1 MDTAKNM
8 QPSKL
13 TAAQLKHKVDD
24 LEQKV
29 QTLKDG
35 AWCYLCDTHKS
46 RDKFYIST
54 DPLNKSGITPI
65 CKDCAKK
72 LALKIGK
79 DKIEHE
85 PDRESVKLSLRYLNK
100 PFLEDLWDSSVLESE
115 NLASGKVKSNSW
127 VAYIK
132 NVAMGQY
139 NSLTYADSD
148 IYHVPTSAIS
158 FTSIGKNTESNN
170 LEINAEIL
178 ESFAQNK
185 KDTIRLLGYDPFQ
198 KESPSDQPYLY
209 ASLIGYLDSS
219 EDANEDRLK
228 TSSSIEIV
236 KSFSHI
242 EKINDVITTL
252 MADVKNMSS
261 NISTIK
267 NLEDTKNKITASVL
281 SLARDNGIS
290 LKHSVNASKGE
301 NTWTGKVRK
310 MKEMNLM
317 EAETNL
323 YDIEYSAGLRQV
335 AEISDAAILKQI
347 RIDENDYNDMII
359 QQRELIN
366 KYKKK
371 SDENEEKA
379 RILLK
384 ENYDLKS
391 LLEDNH
397 IELVGDNND

>member
-1 MDTAKNM
+1 MATTKET
-8 QPSKL
+8 QPKL
-13 TAAQLKHKVDD
+13 TAAQLRKKVED
-24 LEQKV
+24 LEAKV
-29 QTLKDG
+29 QSLKES
-35 AWCYLCDTHKS
+35 AWCCLCDTHKA
-46 RDKFYIST
+46 RDKFYVST
-54 DPLNKSGITPI
+54 DPLNQSGVTPV

-79 DKIEHE
+79 DKVEHE
-85 PDRESVKLSLRYLNK
+85 PDRESVQLALRYLNK

-115 NLASGKVKSNSW
+115 NLASGKVKSNPW

-139 NSLTYADSD
+139 NGKGYMDGD
-148 IYHVPTSAIS
+148 IYHIPTTTETTE
-158 FTSIGKNTESNN
+158 TST
-170 LEINAEIL
+170 LEAENSKINAEIL
-178 ESFAQNK
+178 ESFTQNK

-198 KESPSDQPYLY
+198 KEAPSDQPYLY
-209 ASLIGYLDSS
+209 ASLIGYLDAS

-236 KSFSHI
+236 KNFSHI

-252 MADVKNMSS
+252 MADVKNMEK

-323 YDIEYSAGLRQV
+323 YDVEYSAGLRQV
-335 AEISDAAILKQI
+335 AEISDAAIVKQI
-347 RIDENDYNDMII
+347 RLDENDYNDMIV

-366 KYKKK
+366 KYKK
-371 SDENEEKA
+371 SADDNEEKA
-379 RILLK
+379 RVLLR
-384 ENYDLKS
+384 ENYDLKA
-391 LLEDNH
+391 LLAEHH
-397 IELVGDNND
+397 IELVGDNNG

>member
-1 MDTAKNM
+1 MATTKET
-8 QPSKL
+8 QPKL
-13 TAAQLKHKVDD
+13 TAAQLRKKVED
-24 LEQKV
+24 LEAKV
-29 QTLKDG
+29 QSLKEG
-35 AWCYLCDTHKS
+35 AWCCLCDTHKA
-46 RDKFYIST
+46 RDKFYVST
-54 DPLNKSGITPI
+54 DPLNQSGVTPI

-79 DKIEHE
+79 DKVEHE
-85 PDRESVKLSLRYLNK
+85 PDRESVQLALRYLNK

-115 NLASGKVKSNSW
+115 NLASGKVKSNPW

-139 NSLTYADSD
+139 NGRGYMDGD
-148 IYHVPTSAIS
+148 IYHIPTTTETTE
-158 FTSIGKNTESNN
+158 TST
-170 LEINAEIL
+170 LEAENSKINAEIL
-178 ESFAQNK
+178 ESFTQNK

-198 KESPSDQPYLY
+198 KEAPSDQPYLY
-209 ASLIGYLDSS
+209 ASLIGYLDAS

-236 KSFSHI
+236 KNFSHI

-252 MADVKNMSS
+252 MADVKNMEK

-323 YDIEYSAGLRQV
+323 YDVEYSAGLRQV
-335 AEISDAAILKQI
+335 AEISDAAIVKQI
-347 RIDENDYNDMII
+347 RLDENDYNDMIV

-366 KYKKK
+366 KYKK
-371 SDENEEKA
+371 SADDNEEKA
-379 RILLK
+379 RVLLR
-384 ENYDLKS
+384 ENYDLKA
-391 LLEDNH
+391 LLAEHH

>member
-1 MDTAKNM
+1 MATKTTA
-8 QPSKL
+8 PKL
-13 TAAQLKHKVDD
+13 TAAQMKDKIIRLEDKVDS
-24 LEQKV
+24 
-29 QTLKDG
+29 LKNG
-35 AWCYLCDTHKS
+35 AWCYMCDTHKS
-46 RDKFYIST
+46 RDKFYVST
-54 DPLNKSGITPI
+54 DPLNKSGLTPI

-72 LALKIGK
+72 IALKIGK
-79 DKIEHE
+79 DKVEHE
-85 PDRESVKLSLRYLNK
+85 PDKDSVILALKYLDK
-100 PFLEDLWDSSVLESE
+100 PFLNDLWDASVLEAD
-115 NLASGKVKSNSW
+115 NLASGRVKSNPW
-127 VAYIK
+127 NAYIK

-139 NSLTYADSD
+139 NCKTFSDSD
-148 IYHVPTSAIS
+148 FYYSKKDENNDNIDDTSNS
-158 FTSIGKNTESNN
+158 FSVNKDLLDTFT
-170 LEINAEIL
+170 
-178 ESFAQNK
+178 QNK
-185 KDTIRLLGYDPFQ
+185 KDVIRLLGYDPFE
-198 KESPSDQPYLY
+198 KEQPGDQPYLY

-242 EKINDVITTL
+242 EKINDVITSL
-252 MADVKNMSS
+252 MSDVKNMEK

-267 NLEDTKNKITASVL
+267 NLEDTKNKITSSVL
-281 SLARDNGIS
+281 NLAKDNGIS

-310 MKEMNLM
+310 MKEMNLS

-323 YDIEYSAGLRQV
+323 YNIEYSAGLQQV

-347 RIDENDYNDMII
+347 RLDENDYNDMII

-371 SDENEEKA
+371 SDESEEKS

-391 LLEDNH
+391 ILK
-397 IELVGDNND
+397 DNNIDLVETNNA

>member
-1 MDTAKNM
+1 MATKTTA
-8 QPSKL
+8 PKL
-13 TAAQLKHKVDD
+13 TAAQMKDKIIRLEDKVDS
-24 LEQKV
+24 
-29 QTLKDG
+29 LKNG
-35 AWCYLCDTHKS
+35 AWCYMCDTHKS
-46 RDKFYIST
+46 RDKFYVST
-54 DPLNKSGITPI
+54 DPLNKSGLTPI

-72 LALKIGK
+72 IALKIGK
-79 DKIEHE
+79 DKVEHE
-85 PDRESVKLSLRYLNK
+85 PDKDSVILVLKYLDK
-100 PFLEDLWDSSVLESE
+100 PFLNDLWDASVLEAD
-115 NLASGKVKSNSW
+115 NLASGRVKSNPW
-127 VAYIK
+127 NAYIK

-139 NSLTYADSD
+139 NCKTFSDSD
-148 IYHVPTSAIS
+148 FYYSKKDENNDNIDDTSNS
-158 FTSIGKNTESNN
+158 FSVNKDLLDTFT
-170 LEINAEIL
+170 
-178 ESFAQNK
+178 QNK
-185 KDTIRLLGYDPFQ
+185 KDVIRLLGYDPFE
-198 KESPSDQPYLY
+198 KEQPGDQPYLY

-242 EKINDVITTL
+242 EKINDVITSL
-252 MADVKNMSS
+252 MSDVKNMEK

-267 NLEDTKNKITASVL
+267 NLEDTKNKITSSVL
-281 SLARDNGIS
+281 NLAKDNGIS

-310 MKEMNLM
+310 MKEMNLS

-323 YDIEYSAGLRQV
+323 YNIEYSAGLQQV

-347 RIDENDYNDMII
+347 RLDENDYNDMII

-371 SDENEEKA
+371 SDESEEKS

-391 LLEDNH
+391 LLK
-397 IELVGDNND
+397 DNNIDLVETNNA

>member
-1 MDTAKNM
+1 MATAKET
-8 QPSKL
+8 QPKL
-13 TAAQLKHKVDD
+13 TAAQLKKKVED
-24 LEQKV
+24 LEAKV
-29 QTLKDG
+29 QSLKEG
-35 AWCYLCDTHKS
+35 AWCCLCDTHKA
-46 RDKFYIST
+46 RDKFYVST
-54 DPLNKSGITPI
+54 DPLNQSGVTPI

-79 DKIEHE
+79 DKVEHE
-85 PDRESVKLSLRYLNK
+85 PDRESVQLALRYLNK

-115 NLASGKVKSNSW
+115 NLASGKVKSNPW

-139 NSLTYADSD
+139 NGKGYMDGD
-148 IYHVPTSAIS
+148 IYHIPTTTETTD
-158 FTSIGKNTESNN
+158 TST
-170 LEINAEIL
+170 LEAENSKINAEIL
-178 ESFAQNK
+178 ESFTQNK

-198 KESPSDQPYLY
+198 KEAPSDQPYLY
-209 ASLIGYLDSS
+209 ASLIGYLDAS

-236 KSFSHI
+236 KNFSHI

-252 MADVKNMSS
+252 MADVKNMEK

-323 YDIEYSAGLRQV
+323 YDVEYSAGLRQV
-335 AEISDAAILKQI
+335 AEISDAAIVKQI
-347 RIDENDYNDMII
+347 RLDENDYNDMIV

-366 KYKKK
+366 KYKK
-371 SDENEEKA
+371 SADDNEEKA
-379 RILLK
+379 RVLLR
-384 ENYDLKS
+384 ENYDLKA
-391 LLEDNH
+391 LLAEHH
-397 IELVGDNND
+397 IELVGDNNG

>member
-1 MDTAKNM
+1 MATETAT
-8 QPSKL
+8 KL
-13 TAAQLKHKVDD
+13 TAAQLRKKV
-24 LEQKV
+24 ETQEEKIQK
-29 QTLKDG
+29 LRDG
-35 AWCYLCDTHKS
+35 AWCYLCDTHKA
-46 RDKFYIST
+46 RDKFYVST
-54 DPLNKSGITPI
+54 DPLNKSGLTPI

-72 LALKIGK
+72 IALKIGK
-79 DKIEHE
+79 DRVEHE
-85 PDRESVKLSLRYLNK
+85 PDKESVMLALRYLNK
-100 PFLEDLWDSSVLESE
+100 PFLNDLWDASVSETE
-115 NLASGKVKSNSW
+115 NLASGKVKSNVW
-127 VAYIK
+127 NAYIK

-139 NSLTYADSD
+139 NCKTFFDSD
-148 IYHVPTSAIS
+148 IYFNNNDFDNIDSDDKNEKTLNDDIVDT
-158 FTSIGKNTESNN
+158 FT
-170 LEINAEIL
+170 
-178 ESFAQNK
+178 QNK
-185 KDTIRLLGYDPFQ
+185 KDTIRLLGYDPFE
-198 KESPSDQPYLY
+198 KEQPSDQPYLY
-209 ASLIGYLDSS
+209 ASLIGYLDAS

-252 MADVKNMSS
+252 MSDVKNMEK

-267 NLEDTKNKITASVL
+267 NLEDTKNKITSSVL
-281 SLARDNGIS
+281 GLAKDNGIS

-310 MKEMNLM
+310 MKEMNLL

-323 YDIEYSAGLRQV
+323 YDIEYSDGLKQV
-335 AEISDAAILKQI
+335 AEISDAAIIKQI
-347 RIDENDYNDMII
+347 RLDENDYNDMII

-379 RILLK
+379 RVLLK

-391 LLEDNH
+391 VIKENN
-397 IELVGDNND
+397 IELEGNVND

>member
-1 MDTAKNM
+1 MATTKET
-8 QPSKL
+8 QPKL
-13 TAAQLKHKVDD
+13 TAAQLRKKVED
-24 LEQKV
+24 LEAKV
-29 QTLKDG
+29 QSLKEG
-35 AWCYLCDTHKS
+35 AWCCLCDTHKA
-46 RDKFYIST
+46 RDKFYVST
-54 DPLNKSGITPI
+54 DPLNQSGVTPI

-79 DKIEHE
+79 DKVEHE
-85 PDRESVKLSLRYLNK
+85 PDRESVQLALRYLNK
-100 PFLEDLWDSSVLESE
+100 PFLEDLWDSSVIESE
-115 NLASGKVKSNSW
+115 NLASGKVKSNPW

-139 NSLTYADSD
+139 NGKGYMDGD
-148 IYHVPTSAIS
+148 IYHIPTTTETTD
-158 FTSIGKNTESNN
+158 TST
-170 LEINAEIL
+170 LEAENSKINAEIL
-178 ESFAQNK
+178 ESFTQNK

-198 KESPSDQPYLY
+198 KEAPSDQPYLY
-209 ASLIGYLDSS
+209 ASLIGYLDAS

-236 KSFSHI
+236 KNFSHI

-252 MADVKNMSS
+252 MADVKNMEK

-323 YDIEYSAGLRQV
+323 YDVEYSAGLRQV
-335 AEISDAAILKQI
+335 AEISDAAIVKQI
-347 RIDENDYNDMII
+347 RLDENDYNDMIV

-366 KYKKK
+366 KYKK
-371 SDENEEKA
+371 SADDNEEKA
-379 RILLK
+379 RVLLR
-384 ENYDLKS
+384 ENYDLKA
-391 LLEDNH
+391 LLAEHH
-397 IELVGDNND
+397 IELVGDNNG

>member
-1 MDTAKNM
+1 MATTKET
-8 QPSKL
+8 QPKL
-13 TAAQLKHKVDD
+13 TAAQLRKKVED
-24 LEQKV
+24 LEAKV
-29 QTLKDG
+29 QSLKEG
-35 AWCYLCDTHKS
+35 AWCCLCDTHKA
-46 RDKFYIST
+46 RDKFYVST
-54 DPLNKSGITPI
+54 DPLNQSGVTPI
-65 CKDCAKK
+65 CKECAKK

-79 DKIEHE
+79 DKVEHE
-85 PDRESVKLSLRYLNK
+85 PDRESVQLALRYLNK

-115 NLASGKVKSNSW
+115 NLASGKVKSNPW

-139 NSLTYADSD
+139 NGLGYMDGD
-148 IYHVPTSAIS
+148 IYHIPTTTETTE
-158 FTSIGKNTESNN
+158 TST
-170 LEINAEIL
+170 LEAENSKINAEIL
-178 ESFAQNK
+178 ESFTQNK

-198 KESPSDQPYLY
+198 KEAPSDQPYLY
-209 ASLIGYLDSS
+209 ASLIGYLDAS

-236 KSFSHI
+236 KNFSHI

-252 MADVKNMSS
+252 MADVKNMEK

-323 YDIEYSAGLRQV
+323 YDVEYSAGLRQV
-335 AEISDAAILKQI
+335 AEISDAAIVKQI
-347 RIDENDYNDMII
+347 RLDENDYNDMIV

-366 KYKKK
+366 KYKK
-371 SDENEEKA
+371 SADDNEEKA
-379 RILLK
+379 RVLLR
-384 ENYDLKS
+384 ENYDLKA
-391 LLEDNH
+391 LLAEHH

>member
-1 MDTAKNM
+1 MATTKET
-8 QPSKL
+8 QPKL
-13 TAAQLKHKVDD
+13 TAAQLRKKVED
-24 LEQKV
+24 LEIKV
-29 QTLKDG
+29 QSLKDG

-46 RDKFYIST
+46 KDSFYVST
-54 DPLNKSGITPI
+54 DPLNKSGCTPI
-65 CKDCAKK
+65 CKECSRK
-72 LALKIGK
+72 LALKVGK

-85 PDRESVKLSLRYLNK
+85 PDKESVQLALRYLNK
-100 PFLEDLWDSSVLESE
+100 PFLESVWDSSIQEVE
-115 NLASGKVKSNSW
+115 NLASGKVKSNVW
-127 VAYIK
+127 TAYARQIAMK
-132 NVAMGQY
+132 NYIG
-139 NSLTYADSD
+139 LTYFDSD
-148 IYHVPTSAIS
+148 LYHIPTVSE
-158 FTSIGKNTESNN
+158 TSKTDSVKGNEN
-170 LEINAEIL
+170 INEEIL
-178 ESFAQNK
+178 ESFTQNK

-198 KESPSDQPYLY
+198 KESPLDQPYLY
-209 ASLIGYLDSS
+209 ASLIGYLDAS

-236 KSFSHI
+236 KNFSHI

-252 MADVKNMSS
+252 MADVGNMEK

-323 YDIEYSAGLRQV
+323 YDVEYSAGLKQV
-335 AEISDAAILKQI
+335 AEISDAAIVKQI
-347 RIDENDYNDMII
+347 RLDENDYNDMIV

-366 KYKKK
+366 KYKKIA
-371 SDENEEKA
+371 DDNEEKA

-384 ENYDLKS
+384 ENYDLKA
-391 LLEDNH
+391 LLTENNIDL
-397 IELVGDNND
+397 EGDNNG

>member
-1 MDTAKNM
+1 MATTKEA

-13 TAAQLKHKVDD
+13 TAAQLRYKVED
-24 LEQKV
+24 LEKKV
-29 QTLKDG
+29 QTLKES
-35 AWCYLCDTHKS
+35 AWCCLCDTHKS
-46 RDKFYIST
+46 RDKFYVST
-54 DPLNKSGITPI
+54 DPLNQSGITPI

-79 DKIEHE
+79 DKVEHE
-85 PDRESVKLSLRYLNK
+85 PDRESAQLALRYLNK

-115 NLASGKVKSNSW
+115 NLAAGKVKSNSW
-127 VAYIK
+127 VAYVK

-139 NSLTYADSD
+139 NGLTYADSD
-148 IYHVPTSAIS
+148 IYHIPSSAIEENIEK
-158 FTSIGKNTESNN
+158 TTESDNSK
-170 LEINAEIL
+170 LNAEIL
-178 ESFAQNK
+178 ESFTQNK
-185 KDTIRLLGYDPFQ
+185 KDIIRLLGYDPFQ

-209 ASLIGYLDSS
+209 ASLIGYLDAS

-236 KSFSHI
+236 KNFSHI

-252 MADVKNMSS
+252 MIDVKNMEK

-323 YDIEYSAGLRQV
+323 YDVEYSAGLRQV
-335 AEISDAAILKQI
+335 AEISDAAIVKQI
-347 RIDENDYNDMII
+347 RLDENDYNDMII

-366 KYKKK
+366 KYKKI

-379 RILLK
+379 RLLLR
-384 ENYDLKS
+384 ENYDLKA
-391 LLEDNH
+391 LLEENH
-397 IELVGDNND
+397 IELIGDNND

>member
-1 MDTAKNM
+1 MATTKET
-8 QPSKL
+8 QPKL
-13 TAAQLKHKVDD
+13 TAAQLRKKVED
-24 LEQKV
+24 LEAKV
-29 QTLKDG
+29 QSLKEG
-35 AWCYLCDTHKS
+35 AWCCLCDTHKA
-46 RDKFYIST
+46 RDKFYVST
-54 DPLNKSGITPI
+54 DPLNQSGVTPI

-79 DKIEHE
+79 DKVEHE
-85 PDRESVKLSLRYLNK
+85 PDRESVQLALRYLNK

-115 NLASGKVKSNSW
+115 NLASGKVKSNPW

-139 NSLTYADSD
+139 NGKGYMDGD
-148 IYHVPTSAIS
+148 IYHIPTTTETTE
-158 FTSIGKNTESNN
+158 TST
-170 LEINAEIL
+170 LEAENSKINAEIL
-178 ESFAQNK
+178 ESFTQNK

-198 KESPSDQPYLY
+198 KEAPSDQPYLY
-209 ASLIGYLDSS
+209 ASLIGYLDAS

-236 KSFSHI
+236 KNFSHI

-252 MADVKNMSS
+252 MADVKNMEK

-323 YDIEYSAGLRQV
+323 YDVEYSAGLRQV
-335 AEISDAAILKQI
+335 AEISDAAIVKQI
-347 RIDENDYNDMII
+347 RLDENDYNDMIV

-366 KYKKK
+366 KYKK
-371 SDENEEKA
+371 SADDNEEKA
-379 RILLK
+379 RVLLR
-384 ENYDLKS
+384 ENYDLKA
-391 LLEDNH
+391 LLAEHH
-397 IELVGDNND
+397 IELAGDNNG

>member
-1 MDTAKNM
+1 MHTEKDV
-8 QPSKL
+8 QPKL
-13 TAAQLKHKVDD
+13 TAAQLKNKIKD
-24 LEQKV
+24 LEEKL

-35 AWCYLCDTHKS
+35 AWCHLCDTHKK

-54 DPLNKSGITPI
+54 DPLSNSGITPI

-79 DKIEHE
+79 DKIEHD
-85 PDRESVKLSLRYLNK
+85 PDKESVQLALRYLNK
-100 PFLEDLWDSSVLESE
+100 PFLENLWDSSMLESE
-115 NLASGKVKSNSW
+115 NLAAGKIKSNIW

-139 NSLTYADSD
+139 NEMTYSDSD
-148 IYHVPTSAIS
+148 IYNIPTTTAIS
-158 FTSIGKNTESNN
+158 SYDEKNIDHNN
-170 LEINAEIL
+170 SKLNAEIL
-178 ESFAQNK
+178 ASFNQNK
-185 KDTIRLLGYDPFQ
+185 KDVIRLLGYDPFQ
-198 KESPSDQPYLY
+198 KEDPSDQPYLY

-219 EDANEDRLK
+219 ENANEDRLK

-242 EKINDVITTL
+242 EKINDIITTL
-252 MADVKNMSS
+252 MADTKNMSQ

-281 SLARDNGIS
+281 NLARDNGIS

-323 YDIEYSAGLRQV
+323 YDIEYSEGLKQV
-335 AEISDAAILKQI
+335 AEISDAAIIKQI
-347 RIDENDYNDMII
+347 RLDENDYNDMII

-366 KYKKK
+366 KYKKE

-379 RILLK
+379 RLLLK

-391 LLEDNH
+391 LLQENH
-397 IELVGDNND
+397 IELAGDNNS

>member
-1 MDTAKNM
+1 MATAKET
-8 QPSKL
+8 QPKL
-13 TAAQLKHKVDD
+13 TAAQLKKKVED
-24 LEQKV
+24 LEAKV
-29 QTLKDG
+29 QSLKEG
-35 AWCYLCDTHKS
+35 AWCCLCDTHKA
-46 RDKFYIST
+46 RDKFYVST
-54 DPLNKSGITPI
+54 DPLNQSGVTPI

-79 DKIEHE
+79 DKVEHE
-85 PDRESVKLSLRYLNK
+85 PDRESVQLALRYLNK

-115 NLASGKVKSNSW
+115 NLASGKVKSNPW

-139 NSLTYADSD
+139 NGKGYMDGD
-148 IYHVPTSAIS
+148 IYHIPTTTETTE
-158 FTSIGKNTESNN
+158 TST
-170 LEINAEIL
+170 LEAENSKINAEIL
-178 ESFAQNK
+178 ESFTQNK

-198 KESPSDQPYLY
+198 KEAPSDQPYLY
-209 ASLIGYLDSS
+209 ASLIGYLDAS

-236 KSFSHI
+236 KNFSHI

-252 MADVKNMSS
+252 MADVKNMEK

-323 YDIEYSAGLRQV
+323 YDVEYSAGLRQV
-335 AEISDAAILKQI
+335 AEISDAAIVKQI
-347 RIDENDYNDMII
+347 RLDENDYNDMIV

-366 KYKKK
+366 KYKK
-371 SDENEEKA
+371 SADDNEEKA
-379 RILLK
+379 RVLLR
-384 ENYDLKS
+384 ENYDLKA
-391 LLEDNH
+391 LLAEHH

>member
-1 MDTAKNM
+1 MATTKET
-8 QPSKL
+8 QPKL
-13 TAAQLKHKVDD
+13 TAAQLRKKVED
-24 LEQKV
+24 LEAKV
-29 QTLKDG
+29 QSLKEG
-35 AWCYLCDTHKS
+35 AWCCLCDTHKA
-46 RDKFYIST
+46 RDKFYVST
-54 DPLNKSGITPI
+54 DPLNQSGVTPI

-79 DKIEHE
+79 DKVEHE
-85 PDRESVKLSLRYLNK
+85 PDRESVQLALRYLNK

-115 NLASGKVKSNSW
+115 NLASGKVKSNPW

-139 NSLTYADSD
+139 NGKGYMDGD
-148 IYHVPTSAIS
+148 IYHIPTTTETTE
-158 FTSIGKNTESNN
+158 TST
-170 LEINAEIL
+170 LEAENSKINAEIL
-178 ESFAQNK
+178 ESFTQNK

-198 KESPSDQPYLY
+198 KEAPSDQPYLY
-209 ASLIGYLDSS
+209 ASLIGYLDAS

-236 KSFSHI
+236 KNFSHI

-252 MADVKNMSS
+252 MADVKNMEK

-323 YDIEYSAGLRQV
+323 YDVEYSAGLRQV
-335 AEISDAAILKQI
+335 AEISDAAIVKQI
-347 RIDENDYNDMII
+347 RLDENDYNDMIV

-366 KYKKK
+366 KYKK
-371 SDENEEKA
+371 SADDNEEKA
-379 RILLK
+379 RILLR
-384 ENYDLKS
+384 ENYDLKA
-391 LLEDNH
+391 LLAEHH
-397 IELVGDNND
+397 IELVGDNNG

>member
-1 MDTAKNM
+1 MKDKIIR
-8 QPSKL
+8 L
-13 TAAQLKHKVDD
+13 EDKVDS
-24 LEQKV
+24 
-29 QTLKDG
+29 LKNG
-35 AWCYLCDTHKS
+35 AWCYMCDTHKS
-46 RDKFYIST
+46 RDKFYVST
-54 DPLNKSGITPI
+54 DPLNKSGLTPI

-72 LALKIGK
+72 IALKIGK
-79 DKIEHE
+79 DKVEHE
-85 PDRESVKLSLRYLNK
+85 PDKDSVILALKYLDK
-100 PFLEDLWDSSVLESE
+100 PFLNDLWDASVLEAD
-115 NLASGKVKSNSW
+115 NLASGRVKSNPW
-127 VAYIK
+127 NAYIK

-139 NSLTYADSD
+139 NCKTFSDSD
-148 IYHVPTSAIS
+148 FYYSKKDENNDNIDDTSNS
-158 FTSIGKNTESNN
+158 FSVNKDLLDTFT
-170 LEINAEIL
+170 
-178 ESFAQNK
+178 QNK
-185 KDTIRLLGYDPFQ
+185 KDVIRLLGYDPFE
-198 KESPSDQPYLY
+198 KEQPGDQPYLY

-242 EKINDVITTL
+242 EKINDVITSL
-252 MADVKNMSS
+252 MSNVKNMEK

-267 NLEDTKNKITASVL
+267 NLEDTKNKITSSVL
-281 SLARDNGIS
+281 NLAKDNGIS

-310 MKEMNLM
+310 MKEMNLS

-323 YDIEYSAGLRQV
+323 YNIEYSAGLQQV

-347 RIDENDYNDMII
+347 RLDENDYNDMII

-371 SDENEEKA
+371 SDESEEKS

-391 LLEDNH
+391 LLK
-397 IELVGDNND
+397 DNNIDLVETNNA

>member
-1 MDTAKNM
+1 MATKTTA
-8 QPSKL
+8 PKL
-13 TAAQLKHKVDD
+13 TAAQMKDKIIRLEDKVDS
-24 LEQKV
+24 
-29 QTLKDG
+29 LKNG
-35 AWCYLCDTHKS
+35 AWCYMCDTHKS
-46 RDKFYIST
+46 RDKFYVST
-54 DPLNKSGITPI
+54 DPLNKSGLTPI

-72 LALKIGK
+72 IALKIGK
-79 DKIEHE
+79 DKVEHE
-85 PDRESVKLSLRYLNK
+85 PDKDSVILALKYLDK
-100 PFLEDLWDSSVLESE
+100 PFLNDLWDASVLEAD
-115 NLASGKVKSNSW
+115 NLASGRVKSNPW
-127 VAYIK
+127 NAYIK

-139 NSLTYADSD
+139 NCKTFSDSD
-148 IYHVPTSAIS
+148 FYYSKKDEKNDNIDDTSNS
-158 FTSIGKNTESNN
+158 FSVNKDLLDTFT
-170 LEINAEIL
+170 
-178 ESFAQNK
+178 QNK
-185 KDTIRLLGYDPFQ
+185 KDVIRLLGYDPFE
-198 KESPSDQPYLY
+198 KEQPGDQPYLY

-242 EKINDVITTL
+242 EKINDVITSL
-252 MADVKNMSS
+252 MSDVKNMEK

-267 NLEDTKNKITASVL
+267 NLEDTKNKITSSVL
-281 SLARDNGIS
+281 NLAKDNGIS

-310 MKEMNLM
+310 MKEMNLS

-323 YDIEYSAGLRQV
+323 YNIEYSAGLQQV

-347 RIDENDYNDMII
+347 RLDENDYNDMII

-371 SDENEEKA
+371 SDESEEKS

-391 LLEDNH
+391 LLK
-397 IELVGDNND
+397 DNNIDLVETNNA

>member
-1 MDTAKNM
+1 MATKATA
-8 QPSKL
+8 PKL
-13 TAAQLKHKVDD
+13 TAAQMKDKIIRLEDKVDS
-24 LEQKV
+24 
-29 QTLKDG
+29 LKNG
-35 AWCYLCDTHKS
+35 AWCYMCDTHKS
-46 RDKFYIST
+46 RDKFYVST
-54 DPLNKSGITPI
+54 DPLNKSGLTSI

-72 LALKIGK
+72 IALKIGK
-79 DKIEHE
+79 DKVEHE
-85 PDRESVKLSLRYLNK
+85 PDKDSVILALKYLDK
-100 PFLEDLWDSSVLESE
+100 PFLNDLWDASVLEAD
-115 NLASGKVKSNSW
+115 NLASGRVKSNPW
-127 VAYIK
+127 NAYIK

-139 NSLTYADSD
+139 NCKTFSDSD
-148 IYHVPTSAIS
+148 FYYSKKDENNDNIDDTSNS
-158 FTSIGKNTESNN
+158 FSVNKDLLDTFT
-170 LEINAEIL
+170 
-178 ESFAQNK
+178 QNK
-185 KDTIRLLGYDPFQ
+185 KDVIRLLGYDPFE
-198 KESPSDQPYLY
+198 KEQPGDQPYLY

-242 EKINDVITTL
+242 EKINDVITSL
-252 MADVKNMSS
+252 MSDVKNMEK

-267 NLEDTKNKITASVL
+267 NLEDTKNKITSSVL
-281 SLARDNGIS
+281 NLAKDNGIS

-310 MKEMNLM
+310 MKEMNLS

-323 YDIEYSAGLRQV
+323 YNIEYSAGLQQV

-347 RIDENDYNDMII
+347 RLDENDYNDMII

-371 SDENEEKA
+371 SDESEEKS

-391 LLEDNH
+391 LLK
-397 IELVGDNND
+397 DNNIDLVETNNA

>member
-1 MDTAKNM
+1 MATKTTA
-8 QPSKL
+8 PKL
-13 TAAQLKHKVDD
+13 TAAQMKDKIIRLEDKVDS
-24 LEQKV
+24 
-29 QTLKDG
+29 LKNG
-35 AWCYLCDTHKS
+35 AWCYMCDTHKS
-46 RDKFYIST
+46 RDKFYVST
-54 DPLNKSGITPI
+54 DPLNKSGLTPI

-72 LALKIGK
+72 IALKIGK
-79 DKIEHE
+79 DKVEHE
-85 PDRESVKLSLRYLNK
+85 PDKDSVILALKYLDK
-100 PFLEDLWDSSVLESE
+100 PFLNDLWDASVLEAD
-115 NLASGKVKSNSW
+115 NLASGRVKSNPW
-127 VAYIK
+127 NAYIK

-139 NSLTYADSD
+139 NCKTFSDSD
-148 IYHVPTSAIS
+148 FYYSKKDENNDNIDDTSNS
-158 FTSIGKNTESNN
+158 FSVNKDLLDTFT
-170 LEINAEIL
+170 
-178 ESFAQNK
+178 QNK
-185 KDTIRLLGYDPFQ
+185 KDVIRLLGYDPFE
-198 KESPSDQPYLY
+198 KEQPGDQPYLY

-228 TSSSIEIV
+228 PSSSIEIV

-242 EKINDVITTL
+242 EKINDVITSL
-252 MADVKNMSS
+252 MSDVKNMEK

-267 NLEDTKNKITASVL
+267 NLEDTKNKITSSVL
-281 SLARDNGIS
+281 NLAKDNGIS

-310 MKEMNLM
+310 MKEMNLS

-323 YDIEYSAGLRQV
+323 YNIEYSAGLQQV

-347 RIDENDYNDMII
+347 RLDENDYNDMII

-371 SDENEEKA
+371 SDESEEKS

-391 LLEDNH
+391 LLK
-397 IELVGDNND
+397 DNNIDLVETNNA

>member
-1 MDTAKNM
+1 MATTKET
-8 QPSKL
+8 QPKL
-13 TAAQLKHKVDD
+13 TAAQLKKKVED
-24 LEQKV
+24 LEAKV
-29 QTLKDG
+29 QSLKEG
-35 AWCYLCDTHKS
+35 AWCCLCDTHKA
-46 RDKFYIST
+46 RDKFYVST
-54 DPLNKSGITPI
+54 DPLNQSGVTPI

-79 DKIEHE
+79 DKVEHE
-85 PDRESVKLSLRYLNK
+85 PDRESVQLALRYLNK

-115 NLASGKVKSNSW
+115 NLASGKVKSNPW

-139 NSLTYADSD
+139 NGRGYMDGD
-148 IYHVPTSAIS
+148 IYHIPTTTETTD
-158 FTSIGKNTESNN
+158 TST
-170 LEINAEIL
+170 LEAENSKINAEIL
-178 ESFAQNK
+178 ESFTQNK

-198 KESPSDQPYLY
+198 KEAPSDQPYLY
-209 ASLIGYLDSS
+209 ASLIGYLDAS

-236 KSFSHI
+236 KNFSHI

-252 MADVKNMSS
+252 MADVKNMEK

-323 YDIEYSAGLRQV
+323 YDVEYSAGLRQV
-335 AEISDAAILKQI
+335 AEISDAAIVKQI
-347 RIDENDYNDMII
+347 RLDENDYNDMIV

-366 KYKKK
+366 KYKK
-371 SDENEEKA
+371 SADDNEEKA
-379 RILLK
+379 RVLLR
-384 ENYDLKS
+384 ENYDLKA
-391 LLEDNH
+391 LLAEHH
-397 IELVGDNND
+397 IELVGDNNG